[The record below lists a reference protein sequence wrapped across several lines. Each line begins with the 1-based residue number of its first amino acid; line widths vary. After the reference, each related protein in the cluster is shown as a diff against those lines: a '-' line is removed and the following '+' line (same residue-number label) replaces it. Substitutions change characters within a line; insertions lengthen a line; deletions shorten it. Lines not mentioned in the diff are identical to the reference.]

1 MPRWLIL
8 FVVLLTLGSLLW
20 PSLRELGLAHLP
32 GDVVLDWRGYRA
44 QLPIATAL
52 IVSCIVEMV
61 WRLLERD

>member
-8 FVVLLTLGSLLW
+8 FAVLLAIGSLLW
-20 PSLRELGLAHLP
+20 PWLRELGLAHLP

-52 IVSCIVEMV
+52 IISSIVETV
-61 WRLLERD
+61 WRLLDRG